1 MLGQGDGTLAKRQPR
16 TRDAETVNFRCH
28 GAMLWP
34 LYVASMVKADLAIS
48 LKREQPTSD

>member
-1 MLGQGDGTLAKRQPR
+1 
-16 TRDAETVNFRCH
+16 
-28 GAMLWP
+28 MLWP